1 MDARRSGVDR
11 DRVKPLHDLRAT
23 SASLQLA
30 TGADLESVR
39 ENLGWKSREIVK
51 HYLAPYAEMRR
62 RGGGE
67 ARASAARVRQYRP
80 GTMRQ
85 RTFLV

>member
-62 RGGGE
+62 R
-67 ARASAARVRQYRP
+67 AVDRVADAV
-80 GTMRQ
+80 
-85 RTFLV
+85 LAEK